1 MPGMLA
7 EIQSHIETLMR
18 RRAACGLVGV
28 DTEQA
33 RALRAAHN
41 LLTVLRVALDTET
54 SEEPAGGTWQP
65 GAPLVVVL
73 NGEPRRGSPDAQT
86 QVARGSGSGPWWFA
100 EDEQERPL
108 ALTPDDAGGG

>member
-18 RRAACGLVGV
+18 RRAACGLAGA
-28 DTEQA
+28 DIEQA

-41 LLTVLRVALDTET
+41 LLTVLHIALSTET

-73 NGEPRRGSPDAQT
+73 NGEPRRGSPDGQT
-86 QVARGSGSGPWWFA
+86 QIARDSGSGPWWFA
-100 EDEQERPL
+100 EDERERPL